1 MQRMLMIGGRDIWL
15 ATAAVVTVA
24 LILLLISVLF
34 PGMR

>member
-1 MQRMLMIGGRDIWL
+1 MLMLRGKDIWR
-15 ATAAVVTVA
+15 AAAAVVTVV